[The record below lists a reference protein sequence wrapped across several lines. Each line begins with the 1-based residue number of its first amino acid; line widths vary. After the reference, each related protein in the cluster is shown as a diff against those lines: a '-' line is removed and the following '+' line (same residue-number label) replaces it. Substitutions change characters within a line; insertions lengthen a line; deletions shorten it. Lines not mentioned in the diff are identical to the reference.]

1 MDQIYSLNENELERL
16 LALSN
21 LGIDYYE
28 PMQGLDFLTELAAK
42 ISGTQISLVNLI
54 DSFTQWSVSCYGI
67 DVTQLPREEA
77 VCQYT
82 LHTNS
87 NDGFEVEDLS
97 LDERFKDKFYV
108 KGSPNI
114 RYYMGIPLTSAEG
127 YNLGALC
134 VMDSNLIHLSDEVKE
149 LLKLIA
155 RQIVDRLRVN
165 SLVANLQNKVNEA
178 ELSQRKLAH
187 DIRGP
192 IGGITG
198 LSDLILEENEPL
210 ERQEILEYAE
220 LIKQS
225 SLTLLDLSKVILSR
239 GFDSD
244 SHRTPEL
251 REGQTNLF
259 QLKETVTKL
268 LAPQITVK
276 HINFDLALGEE
287 NRLEPFSKLYVMQIL
302 GNLLSNSI
310 KFTNPGGEIS
320 VLINL
325 KRRGLDL
332 ILEISV
338 SDTGMGISSFKINE
352 ILHSSTS
359 SNIGTA
365 GETGYGLGLN
375 LVKQLVNQ
383 QQGTMEI
390 DSEVGKGTRFKIQMK
405 VN

>member
-1 MDQIYSLNENELERL
+1 MNQIYSLKENELERL

-28 PMQGLDFLTELAAK
+28 PMQGLDYLTELAAK

-54 DSFTQWSVSCYGI
+54 DSFTQWSVSSYGLE
-67 DVTQLPREEA
+67 VTQLPREEA

-87 NDGFEVEDLS
+87 KDGFEVEDLS
-97 LDERFKDKFYV
+97 TDERFKDKFYV

-114 RYYMGIPLTSAEG
+114 RYYMGIPLTSPEG

-134 VMDSNLIHLSDEVKE
+134 VMDSKLIHLSDEVKE
-149 LLKLIA
+149 MLKLIA

-165 SLVANLQNKVNEA
+165 SLVANLKNKVNEA

-198 LSDLILEENEPL
+198 LSDLILEEDEPL
-210 ERQEILEYAE
+210 DRQEILEYAE

-225 SLTLLDLSKVILSR
+225 SLSLLDLSKVILSR
-239 GFDSD
+239 GYD
-244 SHRTPEL
+244 SHSNRSPEL
-251 REGQTNLF
+251 KEGQTNLV
-259 QLKETVTKL
+259 QLKETISKL

-276 HINFDLALGEE
+276 HINFDLTLGEE
-287 NRLEPFSKLYVMQIL
+287 NRLESFSKLYVMQIL

-320 VLINL
+320 VFINL
-325 KRRGLDL
+325 KRRELDL

-338 SDTGMGISSFKINE
+338 SDTGMGINSFKIKE
-352 ILHSSTS
+352 ILHSGTST
-359 SNIGTA
+359 NNGTA

-383 QQGTMEI
+383 QQGSMEI
-390 DSEVGKGTRFKIQMK
+390 DSEVGKGTRFKIEMK

>member
-1 MDQIYSLNENELERL
+1 
-16 LALSN
+16 
-21 LGIDYYE
+21 
-28 PMQGLDFLTELAAK
+28 
-42 ISGTQISLVNLI
+42 
-54 DSFTQWSVSCYGI
+54 
-67 DVTQLPREEA
+67 
-77 VCQYT
+77 
-82 LHTNS
+82 
-87 NDGFEVEDLS
+87 
-97 LDERFKDKFYV
+97 
-108 KGSPNI
+108 
-114 RYYMGIPLTSAEG
+114 
-127 YNLGALC
+127 
-134 VMDSNLIHLSDEVKE
+134 
-149 LLKLIA
+149 
-155 RQIVDRLRVN
+155 
-165 SLVANLQNKVNEA
+165 NLQNKVNEA

-198 LSDLILEENEPL
+198 LSDLILEEDEPL

-268 LAPQITVK
+268 LAPQIKVK

-325 KRRGLDL
+325 KRRG
-332 ILEISV
+332 
-338 SDTGMGISSFKINE
+338 
-352 ILHSSTS
+352 
-359 SNIGTA
+359 
-365 GETGYGLGLN
+365 
-375 LVKQLVNQ
+375 
-383 QQGTMEI
+383 
-390 DSEVGKGTRFKIQMK
+390 
-405 VN
+405 